1 MYGACEA
8 SLGVYYDTH
17 RDHNDDVTDSISVS
31 VSVSEWKLMAERAL
45 GQL

>member
-17 RDHNDDVTDSISVS
+17 RDHNDDGTDSVS

-45 GQL
+45 EQC

>member
-8 SLGVYYDTH
+8 LLGAYYDTH

-31 VSVSEWKLMAERAL
+31 VSEWKLMAERAL